1 MNTFERF
8 CFGILGERMKER
20 RTEFYSLRMNLLA
33 ARIKTP
39 IEAYVS
45 TAMVASYVAGVVAG
59 LLFAITG
66 LLLGLPLMILSS
78 GFAPIELYAYY
89 DAFSAAVFI
98 ILFLAGIFV
107 VKFVVYNIFMIY
119 PGIIAGDRKRKI
131 DATLP
136 HAISYIMAMSTAG
149 ITPVQVFRL
158 LSENDIYGEA
168 SAEASYIVREIDIF
182 GKDLVDALRNTSLVT
197 PSSRMRDFLQGAMAC
212 ISSGSDITEYFKTK
226 AEQYSIENRQQQNLF
241 LDTLGLISESYTTAM
256 VAGTLFLI
264 ILQSI
269 MSVIG
274 GESTPMMLYAVIYVI
289 IPLGSIMFV
298 VLISSMTPEV

>member
-1 MNTFERF
+1 MNSFERF
-8 CFGILGERMKER
+8 CFGILGDRMKER
-20 RTEFYSLRMNLLA
+20 RSEFYSLRMNLLA
-33 ARIKTP
+33 ARIQTP
-39 IEAYVS
+39 IEAYIS
-45 TAMVASYVAGVVAG
+45 TATVSSYIAG
-59 LLFAITG
+59 LLAGLFAGIIG
-66 LLLGLPLMILSS
+66 LLLGLPLVILSS
-78 GFAPIELYAYY
+78 GFAPIQLYAYY
-89 DAFSAAVFI
+89 DAFSAALFI
-98 ILFLAGIFV
+98 ILFLLTVLI
-107 VKFVVYNIFMIY
+107 VKSIVYNIFLIY
-119 PGIIAGDRKRKI
+119 PGIKAGDRKRKI
-131 DATLP
+131 NATLP
-136 HAISYIMAMSTAG
+136 HAINYIMAMSTAG

-168 SAEASYIVREIDIF
+168 AAEASYIVREIDIF

-197 PSSRMRDFLQGAMAC
+197 PSSRMRDFLQGAMAT
-212 ISSGSDITEYFKTK
+212 ISSGSDITEYFRTK
-226 AEQYSIENRQQQNLF
+226 AEQYALENRQQQTLF

-274 GESTPMMLYAVIYVI
+274 GESTPMMLYAVIYII

>member
-1 MNTFERF
+1 MNSFERF

-20 RTEFYSLRMNLLA
+20 RAEFYSLRMNLLA

-45 TAMVASYVAGVVAG
+45 TATVTSYITGAIAG
-59 LLFAITG
+59 FFIAITG
-66 LLLGLPLMILSS
+66 LLFGIPNTILSS
-78 GFAPIELYAYY
+78 GFAPIQLYAYY
-89 DAFSAAVFI
+89 EAFSAAVLM

-107 VKFVVYNIFMIY
+107 VKSIVYNIYMLY
-119 PGIIAGDRKRKI
+119 PGIVAGDRKRKI

-136 HAISYIMAMSTAG
+136 HAISYVMAMSTAG

-158 LSENDIYGEA
+158 LSESEIYGEA
-168 SAEASYIVREIDIF
+168 AAEASYIVREIDIF

-197 PSSRMRDFLQGAMAC
+197 PSRRMRDFLQGAMAS
-212 ISSGSDITEYFKTK
+212 ISSGSDITEYFRTK
-226 AEQYSIENRQQQNLF
+226 SEQYALENRQQQTFF
-241 LDTLGLISESYTTAM
+241 LETLGLISESYVTAM

-269 MSVIG
+269 MSVIS
-274 GESTPMMLYAVIYVI
+274 GESSPFMLYAVIYVI
-289 IPLGSIMFV
+289 IPLGSVMFV
-298 VLISSMTPEV
+298 ILISSMTPEV